1 MITGSI
7 NGSAGDG
14 YSHWQQT
21 AAGNDSSWKLQYADG
36 TYAAGSVITDGAGNQ
51 YEQIAWEKVNGAWYA
66 FGADANAKNGWVYD
80 AAAVKWYYVDINAGM
95 KADWVMVGGLWYY
108 LNPDATGRSGK
119 PFGAMY
125 SNETTPDGYYVRQD
139 GSWDGGAKR
148 N

>member
-80 AAAVKWYYVDINAGM
+80 
-95 KADWVMVGGLWYY
+95 VG
-108 LNPDATGRSGK
+108 ATISIL
-119 PFGAMY
+119 MW
-125 SNETTPDGYYVRQD
+125 E
-139 GSWDGGAKR
+139 
-148 N
+148 